1 MSSDQNMAPNDKKDL
16 RFRDMRKG
24 SPDRWGKPGRRD
36 NTPPM
41 ETNRNDPHSI
51 RCRVFI
57 GNLQMSRKE
66 LEDIFS
72 QYGKVV
78 GCSVHNNYG
87 FVQFEDEKSAD
98 ASVAKENG
106 KVYNGKRV
114 GELLKN
120 CFGIIRVYMFSAAKA
135 FYKVHLHQYNEAFY
149 SPNPYV
155 KQFHLKLPPAF
166 SEFN

>member
-1 MSSDQNMAPNDKKDL
+1 MSSDQKMAPNDKKDS
-16 RFRDMRKG
+16 RFHDNHKG
-24 SPDRWGKPGRRD
+24 SPDRWGKPERHD
-36 NTPPM
+36 SIPPK

-72 QYGKVV
+72 QYGTVV

-106 KVYNGKRV
+106 KFYGGKRV
-114 GELLKN
+114 GELLN
-120 CFGIIRVYMFSAAKA
+120 CVGVLRVHDFSAANA
-135 FYKVHLHQYNEAFY
+135 FH
-149 SPNPYV
+149 
-155 KQFHLKLPPAF
+155 
-166 SEFN
+166 